1 MWQSICESPLV
12 ELLDR
17 LKRVRLHVAYR
28 FSVGFVGG
36 GTSWCGGGGGG
47 SLRN

>member
-1 MWQSICESPLV
+1 M

-28 FSVGFVGG
+28 FSVGLVGG
-36 GTSWCGGGGGG
+36 VGDLIL
-47 SLRN
+47 SLHIICFI